1 MLVSLLVLVRIR
13 RHEFNV
19 PDVSS
24 VRRGLQHREGRDSC
38 WSLQLR
44 DGCWSLAAA
53 AEALEGHFPAVAF
66 MQSLDRVARM
76 GSTCAGTLGNAL
88 DGFKQLHHLVVMPVL
103 CHEVLVA
110 QFSDAVATCSCTRDL
125 LFQQECKTRTGGR
138 APCRISTLSRAH
150 AFHLFDLCA

>member
-1 MLVSLLVLVRIR
+1 LLVSLLVSLLVLVRIR
-13 RHEFNV
+13 RHEFNG

-24 VRRGLQHREGRDSC
+24 IRRGLQHREG
-38 WSLQLR
+38 R

-53 AEALEGHFPAVAF
+53 AETLEGHFPAVAF

-76 GSTCAGTLGNAL
+76 GSTCAGALGNAL